1 MDTAQAA
8 SGRPPVGWPGFCKI
22 VAHGS
27 IQRSRFH
34 LFARRRSR
42 ARGWRLYRRRLV
54 RRSQATCPA
63 RAGAAVGDFA
73 GQIGLSR
80 RRYRLGCVKGARRRT
95 ICLTTRQR
103 PPLTL
108 TLRTGTER
116 KAPES
121 AIADS
126 HQRSAPNIS
135 CPPPGR
141 VTRSAMPPCAEAK
154 ALHAKP

>member
-1 MDTAQAA
+1 L
-8 SGRPPVGWPGFCKI
+8 CC
-22 VAHGS
+22 
-27 IQRSRFH
+27 
-34 LFARRRSR
+34 
-42 ARGWRLYRRRLV
+42 RRLV

-63 RAGAAVGDFA
+63 RAGTAVGDFA

-80 RRYRLGCVKGARRRT
+80 RRYRPGCVKGARRRT

-103 PPLTL
+103 PPLAL

-121 AIADS
+121 AIPDS
-126 HQRSAPNIS
+126 HQRAAPNIS
-135 CPPPGR
+135 CPRAER
-141 VTRSAMPPCAEAK
+141 VTRYPMLSCAETK